1 MNRLVYALPV
11 LGFAVVAG
19 FLFYGLHH
27 ARDVPPDVLP
37 SALIDKPVPQRTLPP
52 LDPATQGF
60 GPKDFT
66 TGKVVIV
73 NVFSSTCIPCRI
85 EAPVLDA
92 LARQPGIILF
102 GFVWKDKPEAARQ
115 FLNEVGNPFRRIGL
129 DTEGGAGLEWGV
141 YGWPE
146 TYVVDG
152 RGIIRFKYAAGPLTP
167 EIVANQLLPAV
178 EKARSGS

>member
-1 MNRLVYALPV
+1 MNRLIYALPV
-11 LGFAVVAG
+11 LGFAVIAG

-37 SALIDKPVPQRTLPP
+37 SALIDKPVPQRVLPP
-52 LDPATQGF
+52 LDAATQGF
-60 GPKDFT
+60 GPRDFA

-73 NVFSSTCIPCRI
+73 NVFSSTCVPCRI
-85 EAPVLDA
+85 EAPVLEA
-92 LARQPGIILF
+92 LSRQPGITIF

-115 FLNEVGNPFRRIGL
+115 FLDEVGNPFSRIGL
-129 DTEGGAGLEWGV
+129 DTEGSAGLEWGV

-152 RGIIRFKYAAGPLTP
+152 HGIIRFKYDAGPLTP

-178 EKARSGS
+178 EKARAGS